1 MVCSISLKES
11 SGILALNINTD
22 VWKIKN
28 ERKIVTNICDGECL
42 RSGILSD
49 HQHHLEWLALLS
61 VRRVEVVVVVV
72 AWWWCVWRGWVHF
85 DPLSSAG
92 VEYNFY
98 YIGQWVARRCCWSR
112 GHGCGCCWWQI
123 HRRIHKVHVWLKI
136 VIWKR
141 EKETKKK
148 EKKKKKTFKG
158 DPQYPEHQ
166 VFQVSSQLT
175 VSISRSIYTKWS
187 HVGTTAFPGI
197 SKSHNQFIH
206 RFRRQTVSV
215 NQP

>member
-61 VRRVEVVVVVV
+61 VRRVEVVGVVV

-92 VEYNFY
+92 VEYKFY
-98 YIGQWVARRCCWSR
+98 YIGQWVARRWCWSR
-112 GHGCGCCWWQI
+112 GHGCCCCWWQI

-148 EKKKKKTFKG
+148 EKKKKKHLKGIHSIQSIRFSRYPASWPFWSVDRFKRRDPTLAPQHFQIFHNHTF
-158 DPQYPEHQ
+158 
-166 VFQVSSQLT
+166 
-175 VSISRSIYTKWS
+175 
-187 HVGTTAFPGI
+187 
-197 SKSHNQFIH
+197 N
-206 RFRRQTVSV
+206 
-215 NQP
+215 